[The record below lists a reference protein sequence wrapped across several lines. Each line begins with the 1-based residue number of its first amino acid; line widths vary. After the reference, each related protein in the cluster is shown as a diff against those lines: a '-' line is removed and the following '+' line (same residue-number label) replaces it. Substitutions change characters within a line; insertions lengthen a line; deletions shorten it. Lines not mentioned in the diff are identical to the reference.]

1 MWPKSPLFK
10 LNPVFD
16 EDGGICSNGRLQFA
30 EYLPYGVRFPKIML
44 RGHWV
49 TKLIIKHYYE
59 QANHSAGTKFLLQHV
74 QTKEEQVINTDHDSI
89 CFPRSTWGS
98 LSIPLT
104 KQQWTM
110 LGLLPRYREDL
121 HHKKRWLCLLTIAVH
136 LEIAFGLDT
145 DSFLN
150 AFTGKTSRRGVPKEM
165 IGNCGTNFVG
175 AVSELKELISKLD
188 QKKIQQDTAYQA
200 VKWNFKTASNHWGA
214 NYCCCWS
221 WESTKLSSTYLP
233 ASWPTR
239 CCTACPKPFPTW
251 TAWWPI
257 CTWNR
262 RHHKVQTTQM
272 MAKTFHQSKS
282 CGKSCWFVRQQL
294 VLKPW
299 LIF

>member
-145 DSFLN
+145 DSFPN

-188 QKKIQQDTAYQA
+188 QKKIQQDTTYQA

-214 NYCCCWS
+214 NYCCCWIESLLNSQALTYQPADPRDVAPLAANHFLHGQLGGQFAPETVDTTKFRPRKWWRNLFIKASLVEKVAGLFVSS
-221 WESTKLSSTYLP
+221 W
-233 ASWPTR
+233 
-239 CCTACPKPFPTW
+239 
-251 TAWWPI
+251 
-257 CTWNR
+257 
-262 RHHKVQTTQM
+262 
-272 MAKTFHQSKS
+272 
-282 CGKSCWFVRQQL
+282 G
-294 VLKPW
+294 
-299 LIF
+299 